1 MKLYFLFISDLL
13 KQTHAMMNGSAES
26 VILPLGSLLDR
37 HDERAEKSLEQPFSL
52 GLGQSAPVSV
62 AT

>member
-26 VILPLGSLLDR
+26 VILLLGSLLDG
-37 HDERAEKSLEQPFSL
+37 HDWVEKSLEQPFSL